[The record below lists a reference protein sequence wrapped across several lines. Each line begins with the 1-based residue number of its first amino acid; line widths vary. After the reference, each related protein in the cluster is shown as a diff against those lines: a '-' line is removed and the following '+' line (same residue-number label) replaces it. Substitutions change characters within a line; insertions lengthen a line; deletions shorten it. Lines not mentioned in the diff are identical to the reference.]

1 MEQTIADL
9 TAQTLEIEIRA
20 AVAQDAFTAERA
32 RQERLYCEGQGWKAP
47 LKAHQFRAMN
57 RMVDGIM
64 DRSKQ
69 AAELTAAMRAL
80 REHNWRIVRMRAGYA
95 A

>member
-1 MEQTIADL
+1 MEQPIADL
-9 TAQTLEIEIRA
+9 TTQTLEIKIRA

-47 LKAHQFRAMN
+47 LKQHQFRAMN

-64 DRSKQ
+64 DRSKH
-69 AAELTAAMRAL
+69 AAELTAAKRAL